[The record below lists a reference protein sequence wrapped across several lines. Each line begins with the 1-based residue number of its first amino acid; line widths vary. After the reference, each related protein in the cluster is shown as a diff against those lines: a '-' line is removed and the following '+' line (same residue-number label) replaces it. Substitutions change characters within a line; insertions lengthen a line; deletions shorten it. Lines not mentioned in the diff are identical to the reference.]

1 MARTKQ
7 DVKLKEP
14 VKIRFK
20 ELKNGNKSI
29 YLDYYTGDIVRK
41 ENYVGGKR
49 EYEFLKLYL
58 IPELSKEDKDRNV
71 QTMRLA
77 KAIQSQRIV
86 DLQNQSHGFL
96 NPNRSKI
103 NVIDRLFV
111 MQKEAQLRGSHNY
124 VKTIG
129 NVIRELKLF
138 RGDYIPFNEINKEFL
153 SNFVDFLKQAKKSS
167 KHGLVKDGGCL
178 SNNSVVAYYSVLRTI
193 INKAY
198 KEGIIPT
205 NPTLEFKLADKVREE
220 KSRREYLTIDEIKLL
235 ASTECKYEIIK
246 RAFLFSCLSG
256 LRVSDIRKLTWKD
269 FKNIGDKVRIEIKM
283 QKTKEPLYLP
293 ISDSAL
299 QWLPIRGDSKD
310 DDVIFA
316 LPHQS
321 NINDNLQKWV
331 DKAKIRKHVSFHVG
345 RHTHATLML
354 TLGADLFTVSKLLG
368 HTNIAT
374 TQIYAKIIDKKKD
387 EAVDLIPNIG

>member
-1 MARTKQ
+1 MARSKQ
-7 DVKLKEP
+7 EVKVKEP
-14 VKIRFK
+14 IKIRFK

-29 YLDYYTGDIVRK
+29 YLEYYTGDIVRK

-49 EYEFLKLYL
+49 QYEFLKLYL
-58 IPELSKEDKDRNV
+58 IPELSKEDKHRNTE
-71 QTMRLA
+71 TMRLA

-86 DLQNQSHGFL
+86 EIQNQSHGFL

-103 NVIDRLFV
+103 NVIDRLLG

-124 VKTIG
+124 DKTIG

-153 SNFVDFLKQAKKSS
+153 SKFVDYLKQAKKSS
-167 KHGLVKDGGCL
+167 KYGLVKEGGCL

-205 NPTLEFKLADKVREE
+205 NPTLEFKLSDKVREE
-220 KSRREYLTIDEIKLL
+220 KSRREYLTIDEIKKL
-235 ASTECKYEIIK
+235 ASTECKHEIIK
-246 RAFLFSCLSG
+246 QAFMFSCMCG
-256 LRVSDIRKLTWKD
+256 LRVSDIRKLKWGDMQTQ
-269 FKNIGDKVRIEIKM
+269 GDKTKIEIKM

-293 ISDSAL
+293 ISKNAL
-299 QWLPIRGDSKD
+299 RWLPERQNANDND
-310 DDVIFA
+310 LIFP
-316 LPHQS
+316 LSHEGT
-321 NINDNLQKWV
+321 INDNLQRWANA
-331 DKAKIRKHVSFHVG
+331 AKIKKHISFHIA
-345 RHTHATLML
+345 RHTHATMML
-354 TLGADLFTVSKLLG
+354 TLGADLYTVSKLLG

-374 TQIYAKIIDKKKD
+374 TQIYAQIIDKKKE
-387 EAVDLIPNIG
+387 EAVDLIPDI